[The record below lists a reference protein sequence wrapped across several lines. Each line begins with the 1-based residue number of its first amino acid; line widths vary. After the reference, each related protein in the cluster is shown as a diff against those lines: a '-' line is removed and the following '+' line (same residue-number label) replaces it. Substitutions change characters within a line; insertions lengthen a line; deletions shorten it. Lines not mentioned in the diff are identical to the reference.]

1 VCRAKEVETSV
12 IGAVLLV
19 AGVVLLF
26 AGYAK
31 NNRNVLLL
39 AGILLLVAAILA
51 DLTGGFVAGVRS
63 GGAAPGARQ

>member
-1 VCRAKEVETSV
+1 MCRAKEVETSV

-19 AGVVLLF
+19 AGLVLLF
-26 AGYAK
+26 AGYVK

-39 AGILLLVAAILA
+39 VGILLLVAAILP
-51 DLTGGFVAGVRS
+51 DLTGDFAGLRS